1 MKKSISKRKNTF
13 RSGRTKNNRT
23 MRKRKNKTVK
33 RKIIYQERIK
43 KLVVVMVIQLLLI

>member
-43 KLVVVMVIQLLLI
+43 IVVVMVIQLLLI